1 MLPRSVFSRSMFFR
15 SMFPPSA
22 FSTVQRS
29 GAPRPVHFSV
39 CALVA
44 LVMISGNS
52 ILALAQ
58 NQNGQNH
65 NQTTSGGTDVARGK
79 YIVEGVAMCGQCH
92 TPRDSNGNPDRTRWL
107 QGAPVLWQPANPD
120 SNWPLNA
127 PRIGGTPPAPD
138 TDMVKLLTT
147 GIWTTGNSLRAP
159 MPQFRMA
166 VVDAEAVVA
175 YLKSLTPHQ

>member
-1 MLPRSVFSRSMFFR
+1 MF
-15 SMFPPSA
+15 
-22 FSTVQRS
+22 
-29 GAPRPVHFSV
+29 HFSFFSV
-39 CALVA
+39 STAIALA
-44 LVMISGNS
+44 LFSGGVT
-52 ILALAQ
+52 LALAQ
-58 NQNGQNH
+58 NQNAEGH
-65 NQTTSGGTDVARGK
+65 NQTTIGATDVSRGK

-120 SNWPLNA
+120 PNWPLNA

-166 VVDAEAVVA
+166 VSDAEAVVA
-175 YLKSLTPHQ
+175 YLKSLTPRQ

>member
-1 MLPRSVFSRSMFFR
+1 MLTRSVFSRSQF
-15 SMFPPSA
+15 A
-22 FSTVQRS
+22 VY
-29 GAPRPVHFSV
+29 GLI
-39 CALVA
+39 ALV
-44 LVMISGNS
+44 VISGNS

-58 NQNGQNH
+58 NQNAQSH
-65 NQTTSGGTDVARGK
+65 NQTPSGGTDVTRGK

-147 GIWTTGNSLRAP
+147 GIWTTGNSLRPP

-166 VVDAEAVVA
+166 VSDAEAVVA